1 MRNLILLAVAEAA
14 GPTDAELRREIA
26 AMESGKREVR
36 ILDEHYGRAMNW
48 NCTWLKV
55 FHRVQEDPEAYRE
68 MLDKTLDVPRR
79 IQEHRL

>member
-14 GPTDAELRREIA
+14 GLTDAELRREIA

-36 ILDEHYGRAMNW
+36 ILDEHHGRAMNW
-48 NCTWLKV
+48 NCIWLKV
-55 FHRVQEDPEAYRE
+55 FRRVQEEAYRE